1 MTMSIR
7 ATGTTSVEKQLVEM
21 ACAITK
27 LTKMVEEKG
36 MQIAYLINKVEAQVQ
51 NTGKS
56 SQ

>member
-7 ATGTTSVEKQLVEM
+7 ATDTTSVEKQLVEM
-21 ACAITK
+21 ACAIAK

>member
-7 ATGTTSVEKQLVEM
+7 ATDTTSVEKQLVEM
-21 ACAITK
+21 ACVIAK

-51 NTGKS
+51 NKG
-56 SQ
+56 